1 MKVNSIKTVGFR
13 KFKDE
18 FKTKLYDITSITG
31 RNTSGK
37 TNILYAIVWA
47 FHGTNLTGDER
58 VWLGHND
65 TENFYVE
72 LEFTDNDGY
81 EHTLVRSKNK
91 YDNKRNFIM
100 LDNREIKQEDLIRF
114 YKDKKLF
121 LSIVNPSYFINKKPA
136 EQKELIDKYLP
147 NIDIKEVYDKLDNKD
162 KKTLTEIPTDIVRYM
177 TELRD
182 DKKLKED
189 SIKKLKGKIE
199 YAQNIINIELD
210 NKQDFLKEE
219 ELALAREE
227 LSFFI
232 SNSKNADKTKQE
244 TIVKSLESQVIKMEE
259 QIKELELK
267 MKVGKQKYLSIKNE
281 SESFCPM
288 CNQKIENEAKAETIK
303 NMKEDLENAFNT
315 KNKLD
320 EEITSLKLK
329 LQIEKC
335 NLYSMQQSSVNES
348 ELKALQDKVKVLEQE
363 KINIETFN
371 KAIEIKQTDIE
382 KAKNDITKFRQEIV
396 LFENSID
403 EIKKTIKTSE
413 KLYINYI
420 EEKMKFATR
429 HLKDVKIRFYSV
441 LKETGELKEDFI
453 ITYKDNE
460 FKNLSKSESIATSL
474 EISNMFNKISEV
486 NLPLFIDDTESCADY
501 NFIEQYADNSQ
512 ILIAKVNKGQELQI
526 NDYSESISE
535 SYLKVA

>member
-1 MKVNSIKTVGFR
+1 
-13 KFKDE
+13 
-18 FKTKLYDITSITG
+18 
-31 RNTSGK
+31 
-37 TNILYAIVWA
+37 
-47 FHGTNLTGDER
+47 
-58 VWLGHND
+58 
-65 TENFYVE
+65 
-72 LEFTDNDGY
+72 
-81 EHTLVRSKNK
+81 
-91 YDNKRNFIM
+91 
-100 LDNREIKQEDLIRF
+100 
-114 YKDKKLF
+114 
-121 LSIVNPSYFINKKPA
+121 
-136 EQKELIDKYLP
+136 
-147 NIDIKEVYDKLDNKD
+147 
-162 KKTLTEIPTDIVRYM
+162 M

-199 YAQNIINIELD
+199 YAQNIINVELD
-210 NKQDFLKEE
+210 NKQEFLKEE

-244 TIVKSLESQVIKMEE
+244 TIVKSLDSQVIKMEE

-281 SESFCPM
+281 PESFCPM

-303 NMKEDLENAFNT
+303 NMKEDLESAFTT

-320 EEITSLKLK
+320 QEITSLKLK

-335 NLYSMQQSSVNES
+335 NLYSMQQSSVNNS
-348 ELKALQDKVKVLEQE
+348 ELKELQDKVRILEQE

-371 KAIEIKQTDIE
+371 KVIEIKQTDIE
-382 KAKNDITKFRQEIV
+382 KAKNDITKFRQEIEI
-396 LFENSID
+396 FENSID
-403 EIKKTIKTSE
+403 EIKKMIKISE

-512 ILIAKVNKGQELQI
+512 ILIANVCKGQELKI
-526 NDYSESISE
+526 TNYNEDISE